1 MKDAVEPTALLLEEE
16 EDEPDVVEPV
26 LETEDWGAEEAAPL
40 EVSLPIVPEPV
51 SEPVLDPVSE
61 SVLEPA
67 TCAALFC

>member
-1 MKDAVEPTALLLEEE
+1 MKDAVEPRALLLEEE
-16 EDEPDVVEPV
+16 EDEPDVVELV

-40 EVSLPIVPEPV
+40 EVSLPVVPEPI
-51 SEPVLDPVSE
+51 LDPVSE